1 MRTNFL
7 WLPGLLALCFA
18 QAIQANEKVI
28 VMVPAILDANA
39 PIIESVKRDCAVEA
53 SVGNQTLQHVRE
65 RFPGTEQSQNPTQP
79 ETDSPVLKITI
90 LNVRGVGGGSW
101 SGTKAI
107 TIRADLTK
115 GAQTIG
121 SKIFLRKSGGGVLG
135 GVSGTCAI
143 MDRIA
148 EALGR
153 DVANWLPGALTITKR
168 EVMPSDQS
176 VAQATKDGGESPAAA
191 DKPASESKQ

>member
-7 WLPGLLALCFA
+7 WLTGLVALCFA
-18 QAIQANEKVI
+18 QTIQANERII

-65 RFPGTEQSQNPTQP
+65 RFPGTEQTQSP
-79 ETDSPVLKITI
+79 AQAEIDSPVLKITI
-90 LNVRGVGGGSW
+90 LHVRGVGGGSW

-148 EALGR
+148 AALGR
-153 DVANWLPGALTITKR
+153 DVANWLPGALSVTPT
-168 EVMPSDQS
+168 VATPSET
-176 VAQATKDGGESPAAA
+176 APAGV
-191 DKPASESKQ
+191 SKEQ